1 MNHNVRFA
9 NYLSGE
15 IYNFTQKF
23 TCRLSR
29 PQQKNFRELVR
40 GMVVT
45 GSVYL
50 SAIAKSNSMTNNV
63 RKDVERLSNTLG
75 RIPVMEFTQIHIESQ
90 ARKYKNE
97 PVLIL
102 SDGGDFQKPYAKKME
117 KVCGAPDGSD
127 AHRAGRGYP
136 LQSLV
141 AYGTETCIATPLAM
155 HLFSTGSED
164 YKGDWHEHKKI
175 FGMLASFINGSVRDR
190 IVVEDRGCDDEKR
203 FIYFVNELNASFV
216 TRIHAGAKS
225 RGLLVTDQ
233 GGEKEIHS
241 VCELAEYLRRKAGSE
256 RAWHNN
262 KTKQDLVSKI
272 AFRQVFLPKHEDVP
286 LYIIFVYSEGYVEPL
301 TVLTDLR
308 TVSPEQAWKHFYYY
322 KKRWEVEN
330 FYRAVKQNFSAE
342 KFLVLRFEKI
352 QAIAFLLMLVFSL
365 AVKITGGIGDFPD
378 SMKYFFRDFCRKEQ
392 RTGTHH
398 LDLLAFIREYLPL
411 TPDEKSY
418 RSWLMRITKKQSET
432 GKDQLKL
439 FDWRKNW

>member
-1 MNHNVRFA
+1 MDHGIKFA

-15 IYNFTQKF
+15 ICNFTRKF

-50 SAIAKSNSMTNNV
+50 SAIAKSCSTANNV

-75 RIPVMEFTQIHIESQ
+75 RIPVTEFTQIHIENQ
-90 ARKYKNE
+90 ALKYKNE

-117 KVCGAPDGSD
+117 NVCGAPDGSN
-127 AHRAGRGYP
+127 AHRAGRGYM
-136 LQSLV
+136 LQSL
-141 AYGTETCIATPLAM
+141 AACGTKTGITTPLAM
-155 HLFSTGSED
+155 HLFSTKSED

-175 FGMLASFINGSVRDR
+175 FRMLDSFVNITARDR

-203 FIYFVNELNASFV
+203 FIYFVNELNTSFI
-216 TRIHAGAKS
+216 TRIHAGAKA
-225 RGLLVTDQ
+225 RGLAVTGRD
-233 GGEKEIHS
+233 GEKEIRS
-241 VCELAEYLRRKAGSE
+241 VRELAEDLRGKAGGE
-256 RAWHNN
+256 RVWYNH
-262 KTKQDLVSKI
+262 KIKKDLTSKI
-272 AFRQVFLPKHEDVP
+272 AFRQVFLPKHGDIP
-286 LYIIFVYSEGYVEPL
+286 LYVIFVYSEGYEEPM

-308 TVSPEQAWKHFYYY
+308 TVSPKQAWKHFFFY

-342 KFLVLRFEKI
+342 KFLILRFRKI
-352 QAIAFLLMLVFSL
+352 QALAFLLMLVFSL
-365 AVKITGGIGDFPD
+365 AVKITGRMSDCPD
-378 SMKYFFRDFCRKEQ
+378 SMRYFFRDFCKKEQ
-392 RTGTHH
+392 RSGSHH
-398 LDLLAFIREYLPL
+398 LDFLAFIREYFPL
-411 TPDEKSY
+411 SPDEKTY
-418 RSWLMRITKKQSET
+418 RSRLMHMTKKGFEMNR
-432 GKDQLKL
+432 GQLKM

>member
-1 MNHNVRFA
+1 MDHQIRFA

-23 TCRLSR
+23 VCRLSR
-29 PQQKNFRELVR
+29 PQQKNFRELLR

-50 SAIAKSNSMTNNV
+50 SAIAKSNSTANNV
-63 RKDVERLSNTLG
+63 RKDVERLSVTLG
-75 RIPVMEFTQIHIESQ
+75 RIPVMEFTQIHIDSQ

-97 PVLIL
+97 PVLVL

-117 KVCGAPDGSD
+117 KICGASDGSD
-127 AHRAGRGYP
+127 AHKIGRGYL

-141 AYGTETCIATPLAM
+141 AYGTETDTITPLAM
-155 HLFSTGSED
+155 HLFSTKSED

-175 FGMLASFINGSVRDR
+175 FGMLTSFINRSARDR

-203 FIYFVNELNASFV
+203 FIYFVNELNVSFI
-216 TRIHAGAKS
+216 TRIHAGGKS
-225 RGLLVTDQ
+225 RGLLVVGQD
-233 GGEKEIHS
+233 GEKEIHS
-241 VCELAEYLRRKAGSE
+241 VREIAENFRGKAGVK
-256 RAWHNN
+256 RVWYN
-262 KTKQDLVSKI
+262 KKIKRSLTSKI
-272 AFRQVFLPKHEDVP
+272 AFRQVFLPKHENIP
-286 LYIIFVYSEGYVEPL
+286 LYVIFVYSEGYEEPL
-301 TVLTDLR
+301 TVLTDLK
-308 TVSPEQAWKHFYYY
+308 TIDAKQAWKHFYYY

-342 KFLVLRFEKI
+342 KFLILQFVKI

-365 AVKITGGIGDFPD
+365 TVKITGRMSDCPD
-378 SMKYFFRDFCRKEQ
+378 SMKYFFRDFCKKEQ
-392 RTGTHH
+392 RTGVHH
-398 LDLLAFIREYLPL
+398 LDFLAFIREYLPL
-411 TPDEKSY
+411 TPDEKFY
-418 RSWLMRITKKQSET
+418 RSWLMRMTKKQFGM